1 MGRYKKT
8 VFNALWVHLTLTT
21 CYVPFG
27 VVTTVIAIRGIRTSL
42 FLAEGIA
49 VSFVYLN
56 SSLNPV
62 LYCWKIKE
70 VRQAVKETVRHI
82 FACLSI

>member
-1 MGRYKKT
+1 MARYKKT

-21 CYVPFG
+21 CYIPFA
-27 VVTTVIAIRGIRTSL
+27 VVTTVIAIRGLGISL
-42 FLAEGIA
+42 FLAEGLT

-56 SSLNPV
+56 STLNPI

-70 VRQAVKETVRHI
+70 VRQAVKGTIRQI
-82 FACLSI
+82 CACFST